1 MKNTTFSDTLK
12 LIYAAINQTTPVL
25 SDDPEWSQ
33 IYTFLLRGKLLG
45 VTYRCVTQ
53 LPASIQPPENILS
66 SWKQLSFTKGFQQ
79 LISVSELAR
88 VIRTATDKNLHP
100 IIFKGI
106 TLATLYPE
114 PNMRFS
120 SDSDIYIMPTERS
133 SMEQLLLELGY
144 TKNEKCSKE
153 HVPVYQNFNA
163 ANKLTIELHDCL
175 WEDYTGKQTDIL
187 EELHLIEPFSLINTC
202 ACNIPIC
209 TLGHTEHLI
218 YQIFHVAKHFAL
230 DSLPLRYLVDL
241 TLFVNN
247 HSDQIDVKRF
257 WNAMEQLNYTI
268 FSNSLFTI
276 CSIHLGMKQE
286 MLHPSLPSNEIN
298 DRLLTD
304 IFTLG
309 VTLPENLGHWAST
322 TPIVPYFLRKNKIA
336 ITKTQRTKSR
346 FFPSADELNDNFS
359 YAKKHRI
366 LLPIAW
372 VHRFIN
378 AFVYVIRN
386 LKRKR
391 STSAILNNAD
401 YRLSLLQELEMLDEK

>member
-1 MKNTTFSDTLK
+1 MNNTAFSDTLN
-12 LIYAAINQTTPVL
+12 LIYAAVNKTEPVL
-25 SDDPEWSQ
+25 SDTPDWSQ
-33 IYTFLLRGKLLG
+33 IYTFLLQGKLLG
-45 VTYRCVTQ
+45 VTYQCVAG
-53 LPASIQPPENILS
+53 LSSSAQPQEAILS
-66 SWKQLSFTKGFQQ
+66 SWKQHSFSKGFQQ
-79 LISVSELAR
+79 LISVSELAH
-88 VIRTATDKNLHP
+88 VLKTATDKNLHP
-100 IIFKGI
+100 IVFKGI

-120 SDSDIYIMPTERS
+120 SDADIYIAPMERD

-144 TKNEKCSKE
+144 SKNEKHSKE
-153 HVPVYQNFNA
+153 HVPVYQNLNTTR
-163 ANKLTIELHDCL
+163 KLTIELHDCL
-175 WEDYTGKQTDIL
+175 WEDYTGKQTEIL
-187 EELHLIEPFSLINTC
+187 EELHLVDTDSLINMH
-202 ACNIPIC
+202 ACDIPVC

-247 HSDQIDVKRF
+247 HIDQVNVKRF
-257 WNAMEQLNYTI
+257 WDAMEQLNYTK

-276 CSIHLGMKQE
+276 CSTCFGMKKE
-286 MLHPSLPSNEIN
+286 MLHPGLPSEQIN
-298 DRLLTD
+298 DHLLTD

-309 VTLPENLGHWAST
+309 IALPENLGHWSST

-336 ITKTQRTKSR
+336 TTKMQRTKSR
-346 FFPSADELNDNFS
+346 FFPSASELNDNFS
-359 YAKKHRI
+359 YAKKHKI

-372 VHRFIN
+372 GHRFIN
-378 AFVYVIRN
+378 GFIYVIRN

-391 STSAILNNAD
+391 STSTILNNAD